1 VTLRDRSLLDDS
13 LRWYLEVP
21 WRRMPAVLAAVG
33 IVLLV
38 AAFTALRQPAV
49 YEATARVLLG
59 RQDAAASLT
68 GTPDPVA
75 AQDATRLSQTMA
87 AVARTE
93 PVLALAERL
102 GRTGGDPLRHSM
114 VTAKD
119 GTDLLEFRVR
129 SRDPAVAQRAARA
142 YAAAFVRY
150 RRDLDLQAEGAA
162 ARGVNLRLQRLRAAH
177 AQRSRLYKRLVGESQ
192 KLRTLEALQTADA
205 LAIGGAPQ
213 TQQVEPKP
221 LRTVML
227 ALAVGLLLGLALAFA
242 WERLDRRRYAE
253 PPPGER
259 LRLPVLARLPEPIGG
274 DGRPAMLSAPAGDEA
289 EAYRLLR
296 TSLELANRLSG
307 ARSVMVTSTGEE
319 GEKSCCAANLAL
331 AFARAGRRV
340 VLVDLSVRAPALH
353 RLLGIAARP
362 GAIDVVLGKAPLERS
377 LRCVALSAP
386 SLERGGANGRGT
398 VAGML
403 EVLVLGEPHDDPG
416 ELAASVAIADLLAE
430 LTDRADLVLVDGPP
444 LLPGSDGLAL
454 SASVDALLVV
464 SRAEALD
471 GAMADELDRALKL
484 SPSRPLGLAVIECA
498 PQRPA
503 ARAPTG
509 RVPTAR
515 REPVA

>member
-1 VTLRDRSLLDDS
+1 LRDRSLLDDS

-21 WRRMPAVLAAVG
+21 WRRLPAVLAALG

-38 AAFTALRQPAV
+38 AAFTELRQPAV
-49 YEATARVLLG
+49 YETTARVLLG
-59 RQDAAASLT
+59 RQDVAASLT

-87 AVARTE
+87 AVATTE
-93 PVLALAERL
+93 PVLALAEQQL
-102 GRTGGDPLRHSM
+102 GRTGGEPLRHST

-119 GTDLLEFRVR
+119 GADLLEFRVR
-129 SRDPAVAQRAARA
+129 SRDAAVAQRAARA

-177 AQRSRLYKRLVGESQ
+177 AQRSRLYKRLVGEAQ
-192 KLRTLEALQTADA
+192 KLRALEALQTADA

-227 ALAVGLLLGLALAFA
+227 ALAVGLLLGLALAFV

-253 PPPGER
+253 PQPGER
-259 LRLPVLARLPEPIGG
+259 PRLPVLARLPEAVAG
-274 DGRPAMLSAPAGDEA
+274 DGPPATRSAPDGDEA

-307 ARSVMVTSTGEE
+307 ARSMMVTSTGEQE
-319 GEKSCCAANLAL
+319 EKSCSAANLAL

-362 GAIDVVLGKAPLERS
+362 GAVDVVLGKAPLERT
-377 LRCVALSAP
+377 LRSVALSDP
-386 SLERGGANGRGT
+386 SRARRGSNGRGT
-398 VAGML
+398 LAGIL

-430 LTDRADLVLVDGPP
+430 LSDRADLVIVDGPP

-454 SASVDALLVV
+454 TASVDTLLVV

-471 GAMADELDRALKL
+471 GAMAAELDRVLEL
-484 SPSRPLGLAVIECA
+484 SPSRPLGLAVIEGA
-498 PQRPA
+498 PQQPA
-503 ARAPTG
+503 ARAPADT
-509 RVPTAR
+509 VPTPQR
-515 REPVA
+515 DPVL